1 MLVEVWPTF
10 ERCIS
15 FPPDTVWGYWP
26 YMLCAD
32 NMLTEMQHWRHG
44 PDSIQRSRACFV
56 MLNGFIEPLE
66 KQAMETIFD
75 KAVEPTLRRITNVRD
90 AVMEIQWWMFVMCR
104 QYDYFKQYGYYQRS
118 SDGEERLPTVRTMN

>member
-1 MLVEVWPTF
+1 
-10 ERCIS
+10 
-15 FPPDTVWGYWP
+15 
-26 YMLCAD
+26 MLCAD

-44 PDSIQRSRACFV
+44 PDSRQVHRGSFV
-56 MLNGFIEPLE
+56 AMYGFFVPEELQVV
-66 KQAMETIFD
+66 KETFD
-75 KAVEPTLRRITNVRD
+75 RAVEPTLRRITNVRD